1 MKRGGARYEKAGA
14 QVISIVLIIHS
25 LDPTLRGIGESDV
38 VGFGGGHEFS
48 DDLHR

>member
-1 MKRGGARYEKAGA
+1 MKRGGARNKRKGG
-14 QVISIVLIIHS
+14 QGISIVLIIHS